1 MNRIGVLCITTIL
14 ISCSGLNRTVLSESQ
29 LQELQTAY
37 EDKRYFDLKDILQQ
51 HTDVSSVMLSYYRGL
66 MDNKFNRLESS
77 IEHLRIFIRNA
88 NMETDTKR
96 IIDCWE
102 TLGDNYTKAFRY
114 KEAAEAYRTILG
126 EFGDRLD
133 TEKRADLKNYL
144 RIFNA
149 LKEVPPQTVVV
160 HADTKIQLVDGGYI
174 PLRIN
179 GQDTKLG
186 LDTGANISFIMRS
199 LAERMD
205 MRIIDADVDVHN
217 VAGQVVLAD
226 VGVAGEMEIGHT
238 VLHNVIFLVFDDK
251 DLYFAE
257 ADYQIIGALG
267 YPVASSW
274 KEMTFHQMDAMSI
287 PKAPGSFSHQNLC
300 LDDLTPVMAGFY
312 RGQRH
317 AFCLDTGAG
326 QSVLFLPFFKTYE
339 EELKAQYSLASNRQQ
354 GLGGYRDIPA
364 YIMKDAVLFF
374 AGEEAI
380 FHELPI
386 LTDVTTDDS
395 HFFFG
400 NIGRDLLNQF
410 NTMTLN
416 FESMS
421 IMFE

>member
-77 IEHLRIFIRNA
+77 IEHLRIFIRDA

-126 EFGDRLD
+126 KFGDRLD

-149 LKEVPPQTVVV
+149 LKDVPPQTVVV
-160 HADTKIQLVDGGYI
+160 HADTKIHLVDGGYI

-186 LDTGANISFIMRS
+186 LDTGANISFFMRS

-326 QSVLFLPFFKTYE
+326 QSVLFLPFFKSP
-339 EELKAQYSLASNRQQ
+339 SL
-354 GLGGYRDIPA
+354 
-364 YIMKDAVLFF
+364 
-374 AGEEAI
+374 
-380 FHELPI
+380 
-386 LTDVTTDDS
+386 
-395 HFFFG
+395 
-400 NIGRDLLNQF
+400 
-410 NTMTLN
+410 
-416 FESMS
+416 
-421 IMFE
+421 